1 MAPDR
6 LAIYR
11 ASGPSTFFQASMP
24 TWMWQVQASPPPA
37 PPTMAEADRKVAAAV
52 ITTRREPLSQTLAMI
67 ASFSNG
73 MEEVMIYASRLL
85 AGILL
90 IVLPTVIIG
99 GVSILSLLVGDP
111 NYMANP
117 LRQDLWRAGH
127 AHAGVW
133 LILALVAL
141 RYVDEANVS
150 NIMTWLVR
158 GSIPI
163 AAILVP
169 AAFFLSVLPPDATAP
184 NGLIY
189 VAYVGAVLLAV
200 GVLVLGIGLVRRP
213 ARRF

>member
-1 MAPDR
+1 
-6 LAIYR
+6 
-11 ASGPSTFFQASMP
+11 
-24 TWMWQVQASPPPA
+24 
-37 PPTMAEADRKVAAAV
+37 V
-52 ITTRREPLSQTLAMI
+52 IVTYE
-67 ASFSNG
+67 
-73 MEEVMIYASRLL
+73 SRCL

-90 IVLPTVIIG
+90 VILPTVMFG
-99 GVSILSLLVGDP
+99 GASILSLLVGDP
-111 NYMANP
+111 TYMQNP

-141 RYVDEANVS
+141 RYVDEANLS
-150 NIMTWLVR
+150 NALKWLVR

-169 AAFFLSVLPPDATAP
+169 AAFFLSVLSPDAKAP

-189 VAYVGAVLLAV
+189 LAYAGAVVLAL

-213 ARRF
+213 AQMS